1 METSNNEENVKS
13 ALKKN
18 DSKHQE
24 IKIIKSD
31 ENITSE
37 KSTFSL
43 ISSIP
48 YTSYLRK
55 VKELKA
61 QPGKDTLFNM
71 S

>member
-1 METSNNEENVKS
+1 METGNNEDNVKS

-24 IKIIKSD
+24 IEIIKSD
-31 ENITSE
+31 ENITSQ
-37 KSTFSL
+37 KPTFSL
-43 ISSIP
+43 RPSIP
-48 YTSYLRK
+48 YTSYLRE